1 MDDRL
6 RGSTADGP
14 LGVGTFL
21 YDLRPAGEGQYQA
34 ASWFAVLYF
43 PLVPRGLWTL
53 RVESR
58 DAAPE
63 KLVWEPRSFELV
75 RSERKPLEAK
85 AVLRTWGRAVVI
97 LALAIA
103 PAWWTFEHIE
113 ETGKWPAIRLVLGV
127 LAPLYA
133 LARLDYTL
141 VRVTRSRA

>member
-21 YDLRPAGEGQYQA
+21 YDLRPAGDGEYQA

-53 RVESR
+53 RL
-58 DAAPE
+58 DNQNAALE
-63 KLVWEPRSFELV
+63 KLIWEPRSFELV
-75 RSERKPLEAK
+75 RSERRPLEAR
-85 AVLRTWGRAVVI
+85 ALLRTWARALVV
-97 LALAIA
+97 LALAVA
-103 PAWWTFEHIE
+103 PAWWTFENIE
-113 ETGKWPAIRLVLGV
+113 QTGPAAAIRLVLGV

-133 LARLDYTL
+133 LARLDYSL
-141 VRVTRSRA
+141 VRVRRT